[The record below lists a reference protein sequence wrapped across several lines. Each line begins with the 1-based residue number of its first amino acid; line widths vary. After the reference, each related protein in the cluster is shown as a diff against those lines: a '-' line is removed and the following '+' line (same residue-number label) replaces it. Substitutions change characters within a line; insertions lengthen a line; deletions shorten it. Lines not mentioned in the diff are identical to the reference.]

1 VRRGTF
7 VIAILGLLSA
17 VACSKSGGGQAQAD
31 TIDLAD
37 HAWSR
42 GDTARARALLTEV
55 LREAPRSFPARYRLA
70 FFRMET
76 DPAGAIRDFEEVAR
90 LDPKHPG
97 PVFYSGL
104 ARLRMSDFTGAER
117 DLRRGYA
124 LAQARR
130 GYSLEDTSE
139 TARRGLGALNAGQFV
154 RAAEAFTQALETDPE
169 NPVLWYLKARSLA
182 TAGALEPAG
191 EAVTRALEKRPRF
204 AAARAL
210 HAELLLASQ
219 QPEPAREELRL
230 ALEEDPNLA
239 AAHYH
244 MGLLH
249 LAESEFRTA
258 ALDLWQ
264 AVLVDPTVSAPHQL
278 LGQTFMDMDQRSEGM
293 IYYQHF
299 EWITGFLQRN
309 LGRPP
314 DRR

>member
-1 VRRGTF
+1 MRRGTF

-76 DPAGAIRDFEEVAR
+76 DPAGAIKDFEELAP

-97 PVFYSGL
+97 PVFYAGL
-104 ARLRMSDFTGAER
+104 TRLRVNDYIGAER
-117 DLRRGYA
+117 DMRRGYA

-139 TARRGLGALNAGQFV
+139 TARRGLGDMNAGQFV
-154 RAAEAFTQALETDPE
+154 RAAEAFTQALETEPE

-182 TAGALEPAG
+182 NAGALEPAG

-239 AAHYH
+239 AAHYQ
-244 MGLLH
+244 MGVLH

-264 AVLVDPTVSAPHQL
+264 AVLVDPTVAEPHQL
-278 LGQTFMDMDQRSEGM
+278 LGQTFMRMDLRAEGM
-293 IYYQHF
+293 IHYQHF
-299 EWITGFLQRN
+299 EWITAFLQRN